1 MLFVSV
7 LRGMHNLKNVN
18 FYAKECPSDRKD
30 LCLPDLREKQG
41 KRGARARTHARREK
55 ERERE
60 REREREIA
68 ARRSINS
75 LAVIT
80 TRSRYIHEIK
90 FLVSLAH
97 IGLLLVRH

>member
-1 MLFVSV
+1 
-7 LRGMHNLKNVN
+7 MHNLKNVN

-41 KRGARARTHARREK
+41 KRGARTHAERK
-55 ERERE
+55 RERE